1 MHTNWFREAL
11 FGLEKKEPGGQMV
24 ECCLAHPLVS
34 ILIGELTSNMI
45 YLLHKKTNERIF
57 IHTHQQI
64 VITTI
69 SLIISA

>member
-45 YLLHKKTNERIF
+45 YLLHKKT
-57 IHTHQQI
+57 
-64 VITTI
+64 
-69 SLIISA
+69 